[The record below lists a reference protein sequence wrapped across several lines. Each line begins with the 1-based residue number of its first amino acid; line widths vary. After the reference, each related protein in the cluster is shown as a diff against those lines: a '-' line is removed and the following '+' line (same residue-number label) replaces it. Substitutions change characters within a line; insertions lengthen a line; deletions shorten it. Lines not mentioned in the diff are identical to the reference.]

1 MATKADR
8 RQATQNRIKAMSHP
22 LRAEIFRLFRER
34 AEVLSPAQVSREIE
48 ADIRDVS
55 YHIRK
60 LEEFD
65 CVEEVSNRQVR
76 GAVEH
81 FYRATEQ
88 HMIDTEEWGELA
100 ELEPAMAEALTDEFM
115 QGIVDDYSASRRASI
130 VALDE
135 EFFIVRTPYVL
146 DPAGVDEALE
156 ASQRYEDEMIEIASR
171 SAARRLDAGTEEV
184 PVSSS
189 IVLFKMPKRSRKV
202 PGSA

>member
-1 MATKADR
+1 LATKAQR

-22 LRAEIFRLFRER
+22 LRAEAFRLIRDR
-34 AEVLSPAQVSREIE
+34 GAASPAEVSRELE
-48 ADIRDVS
+48 ADLKDVS

-60 LEEFD
+60 LRDFG
-65 CVEEVSNRQVR
+65 CVEEVENRQVR

-100 ELEPAMAEALTDEFM
+100 EVEPDMAETLTDEFM
-115 QGIVDDYSASRRASI
+115 QSIVDDYSASRRAGI

-135 EFFIVRTPYVL
+135 EFWIVRTPLVL
-146 DPAGVDEALE
+146 DPDGVREALE
-156 ASQRYEDEMIEIASR
+156 AAEEHENLMTEIAAR
-171 SAARRLDAGTEEV
+171 SAERRMKKGTEDV

-189 IVLFKMPKRSRKV
+189 TIFFKMPKRCSKRLD
-202 PGSA
+202 

>member
-1 MATKADR
+1 MATKAQR

-22 LRAEIFRLFRER
+22 LRAEALRLIRDR
-34 AEVLSPAQVSREIE
+34 GVLSPAEISRELE
-48 ADIRDVS
+48 ADLRDVS
-55 YHIRK
+55 YHVRK
-60 LEEFD
+60 LEEFR
-65 CVEEVSNRQVR
+65 CIEEVENRQVR

-115 QGIVDDYSASRRASI
+115 QTIVDDYSASRRAEI

-135 EFFIVRTPYVL
+135 EFWIVRTPLLL
-146 DPAGVDEALE
+146 DPDGVHEALQAAQE
-156 ASQRYEDEMIEIASR
+156 FEDAMIEVASR
-171 SAARRLDAGTEEV
+171 SAARRIKEKTDGV

-189 IVLFKMPKRSRKV
+189 VVIFKMPRATNS
-202 PGSA
+202 P

>member
-1 MATKADR
+1 VATKADR

-22 LRAEIFRLFRER
+22 LRAEIFRLIRER

-115 QGIVDDYSASRRASI
+115 QGIVDDYSASRRAAI

-135 EFFIVRTPYVL
+135 EFFIVRTPYML

-156 ASQRYEDEMIEIASR
+156 ASQRYENEMIEIASR
-171 SAARRLDAGTEEV
+171 SAARRSEVGTEEV

-189 IVLFKMPKRSRKV
+189 IALFKMPKRSRKV
-202 PGSA
+202 SRSA

>member
-22 LRAEIFRLFRER
+22 LRAEIFRLIRER

-115 QGIVDDYSASRRASI
+115 QGIVDDYSASRRAAI

-156 ASQRYEDEMIEIASR
+156 ASQRYENEMIEIASR
-171 SAARRLDAGTEEV
+171 SAARHSDLGTEEV

-189 IVLFKMPKRSRKV
+189 VVLFKMPRRSRKMS
-202 PGSA
+202 GSA

>member
-1 MATKADR
+1 VATKADR

-34 AEVLSPAQVSREIE
+34 AEVMSPAQASREIE

-115 QGIVDDYSASRRASI
+115 QGIVDDYSASRRAAI

-146 DPAGVDEALE
+146 DPAGIDEALE
-156 ASQRYEDEMIEIASR
+156 ASQRYENEMIDIASR
-171 SAARRLDAGTEEV
+171 SAARRSDAGTEEV

-189 IVLFKMPKRSRKV
+189 IVLFKMPRRSHR
-202 PGSA
+202 PSGSA